1 MNIQITSRKF
11 RAKDT
16 LKDHIIKKINSL
28 EKFNSHIM
36 DVNVILSFTHLKDSI
51 KTLEIVLTIPGKV
64 LSVSDSSDDFR
75 KSLDKAVDKLEKQL
89 RKVKTKITTKPKVK

>member
-16 LKDHIIKKINSL
+16 LKDHIEKKIKSLQKYNSNIL
-28 EKFNSHIM
+28 

-51 KTLEIVLTIPGKV
+51 KTIEIILSVPGKV
-64 LSVSDSSDDFR
+64 LTVSESSDDFR
-75 KSLDKAVDKLEKQL
+75 KSADRAVAKIERQL
-89 RKVKTKITTKPKVK
+89 RKLKTKITSKPKVK

>member
-16 LKDHIIKKINSL
+16 LKDHIEKKIKSL
-28 EKFNSHIM
+28 QKYNSHIL

-51 KTLEIVLTIPGKV
+51 KTIEIILSVPGKV
-64 LSVSDSSDDFR
+64 LTVSESSDDFR
-75 KSLDKAVDKLEKQL
+75 KSADRAVVKIERQL
-89 RKVKTKITTKPKVK
+89 RKLKTKITSKPKVK